1 MARLSFILALAG
13 LTTTAHSVLL
23 RRNDARSAVPD
34 YESFKFATVREEAD
48 EAAPA
53 PGPAEHT
60 ADDSDAPPQNGE
72 VFISHG
78 SGADAGDNYGSD
90 ADAGDNYGSAADAG
104 DNNDSDADVGDN
116 YGSDADAGDNYGSA
130 ADAGDNNGSD
140 ADVGDNYGSDADVG
154 DNYGSDADAGDDYG
168 SDAEELAEAEGATGP
183 EMEDE
188 EEEEEELAGD
198 MDMSPSATGPEEEVS
213 DKALTEAFEKSLA
226 EAAKVQ
232 DDATKA
238 LVEAEEQLDNDPC
251 AGIVKE
257 KKMARCTL
265 CQENADCTGI
275 EKQWKKA
282 KCEMIKA
289 KCQVQGHLPGGPS
302 AADPVADYGSD
313 SDESYGINE
322 DSAEDSVETALV
334 PAIVD
339 MSTPEATAQL
349 SIPAAP
355 GSLAPAQSDGEVQD
369 KVTPDST
376 VQADGTIIEQFA
388 DGAKVVTYTNGD
400 VVNLLTDGT
409 VINTKADGAEALTKP
424 DGYLLETAVD
434 GTKTETF
441 PDGGIV
447 ETFPDGGIVEH
458 YLDGKEI
465 QRRTD
470 GKEVTLY
477 PDGRTET
484 KSPDGMVETT
494 PADEQKAAILTQA
507 REQRTSNQ
515 DAVKEDHDTHRTTH
529 AMPLD

>member
-60 ADDSDAPPQNGE
+60 ADVIFMTAEGISTYSDVPSHNGE
-72 VFISHG
+72 VFGSYG
-78 SGADAGDNYGSD
+78 SGADAGDNYGSDAGVGDNYGSAADAGDNNDSDAGVGDNYGSD

-104 DNNDSDADVGDN
+104 DNNDSDAVAGDT
-116 YGSDADAGDNYGSA
+116 YGSDADAGDNYGSDVPA
-130 ADAGDNNGSD
+130 ITMTADQ
-140 ADVGDNYGSDADVG
+140 V
-154 DNYGSDADAGDDYG
+154 
-168 SDAEELAEAEGATGP
+168 ATGAIAVAS
-183 EMEDE
+183 EAMEQ
-188 EEEEEELAGD
+188 A
-198 MDMSPSATGPEEEVS
+198 MDMSPS
-213 DKALTEAFEKSLA
+213 A